1 MTVEDAVVARL
12 LSLAAVTALVSATD
26 AAHARVYLDKLPQ
39 SPLYPCVRVTL
50 VSEPEDYHLRG
61 GSAMK
66 RARVQVDAFAKEVS
80 GVNPYALADAV
91 ATAIHGDEAGSALSG
106 WIGEI
111 GSPALEVLGCFRV
124 DRRRMYDPDELRVL
138 TMSQDYQV
146 TYRA

>member
-12 LSLAAVTALVSATD
+12 LSLADVTALVST
-26 AAHARVYLDKLPQ
+26 RVYLDKLPQ
-39 SPLYPCVRVTL
+39 SPTYPCVLVQQ

-61 GSAMK
+61 GSATK
-66 RARVQVDAFAKEVS
+66 TSRVQVDAFAREVS
-80 GVNPYALADAV
+80 GVNPYALASAV
-91 ATAIHGDEAGSALSG
+91 AAAVHGDEAGGALSG
-106 WIGEI
+106 WIGEV